1 MTERMPCHI
10 TDGPQTPED
19 AVETYAPADD
29 MTEDELRDELLDIA
43 GTSLQA
49 LWENER

>member
-19 AVETYAPADD
+19 AAEYWDKVFNRLEKDD
-29 MTEDELRDELLDIA
+29 PDDQDRNDWIEERDDD
-43 GTSLQA
+43 
-49 LWENER
+49 